1 MLSLNLIIIK
11 MKPFLP
17 PHVRIQKVAN
27 IYKS

>member
-1 MLSLNLIIIK
+1 